1 VHDYS
6 SANMSGWQEASN
18 DWDGAGHSNTG
29 ANDDYDFSAPGP
41 SKAFAPLKEQHD
53 DGNFSGGGGGNG
65 DDTCR
70 K

>member
-1 VHDYS
+1 
-6 SANMSGWQEASN
+6 MSQWQEEPSN
-18 DWDGAGHSNTG
+18 DWEGGGSSKT
-29 ANDDYDFSAPGP
+29 DDFDFSAPGP

-53 DGNFSGGGGGNG
+53 DGYSGADGGYGAGAG